1 MPERGARMPT
11 RNGLFCAMAGLN
23 TRPDADTTPT
33 AAADAS
39 RLRRVT
45 GMVSSLVTR
54 VGVVRFLLIDRSM
67 TYQTHVSNRTA
78 SPYDWCVTSVVI
90 PIVVARV
97 PGAAQR
103 VFAVRCR
110 PGTAAS
116 YSALVAVPDQRCST
130 LCCTAS
136 GTSNMTR
143 PSETG
148 N

>member
-45 GMVSSLVTR
+45 GRGSSLVTR

-78 SPYDWCVTSVVI
+78 SPYDWCHQRCDSHSRS
-90 PIVVARV
+90 AC

-103 VFAVRCR
+103 VFAVRCT
-110 PGTAAS
+110 PGTAS
-116 YSALVAVPDQRCST
+116 YSA
-130 LCCTAS
+130 
-136 GTSNMTR
+136 
-143 PSETG
+143 
-148 N
+148 